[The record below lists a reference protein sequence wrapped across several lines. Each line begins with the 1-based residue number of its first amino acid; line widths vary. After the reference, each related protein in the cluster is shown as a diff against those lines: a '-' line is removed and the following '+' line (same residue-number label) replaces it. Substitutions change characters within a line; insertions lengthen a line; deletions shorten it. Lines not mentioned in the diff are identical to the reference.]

1 MEVKHLKFSTKELL
15 AISSSDTELYIQFPV
30 VNDLN

>member
-15 AISSSDTELYIQFPV
+15 AISSSDTELSMI
-30 VNDLN
+30 NDLN